1 MPVRGLS
8 SGPEVGSDSFE
19 LSGVRLSE
27 QHGPVWRIERW
38 EQWEPILDQF
48 GSVGDEKLSSVG
60 DDRADSGQAFI
71 VAVGDFQHR
80 EAPDSPA
87 VVAFVDGSFEQVI
100 VHCSG
105 AQSHNDEA
113 GWCRF
118 VAERDLLEHCSTVP
132 TIDMRDGLCVMAVLD
147 S

>member
-1 MPVRGLS
+1 M
-8 SGPEVGSDSFE
+8 
-19 LSGVRLSE
+19 
-27 QHGPVWRIERW
+27 WRIERW
-38 EQWEPILDQF
+38 EQREPILDQF
-48 GSVGDEKLSSVG
+48 GSIGNEKLSSIG

-71 VAVGDFQHR
+71 VAAGDFQHR

-87 VVAFVDGSFEQVI
+87 VVAFVDGSLEQAI

-105 AQSHNDEA
+105 AQSHNDKA

-118 VAERDLLEHCSTVP
+118 VAESDLLEHCSTVP
-132 TIDMRDGLCVMAVLD
+132 TIGMRDGLCVMAVLD